1 MDFEFVRQ
9 CVDKLLHNDK
19 VLIMFSKFS
28 ICKQSGAY
36 WSVMAEIKATDDEF
50 QADILRLLSN
60 YIIL

>member
-28 ICKQSGAY
+28 TCKQSAAY
-36 WSVMAEIKATDDEF
+36 WSVISEIKATDDEF